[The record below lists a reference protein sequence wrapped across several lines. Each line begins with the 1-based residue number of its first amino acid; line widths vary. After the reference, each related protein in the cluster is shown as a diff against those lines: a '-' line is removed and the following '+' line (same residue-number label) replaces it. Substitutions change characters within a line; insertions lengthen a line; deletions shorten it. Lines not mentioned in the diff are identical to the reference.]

1 MPPKKPS
8 PKRARTE
15 GPGHNDLVRRVLHSL
30 QRQEMLRPGDR
41 VAVAVSGGADSVAL
55 LLLLEELRERLG
67 IVPSVAHFNHQLRG
81 KASDADEKFVA
92 RLAAARALPFHVHRA
107 DVAAEARRRR
117 GNLEDTA
124 RRLRYEFFARL
135 VQEGHAERVAVA
147 HTADD
152 QAETVLAHILRG
164 TGLAG
169 LGGIHPVVGH
179 VVRPLLEL
187 RRAELRAYLQARK
200 QRWREDVTNL
210 DLTRLRARIR
220 RKLLPLLEQKFQP
233 AVVAHLT
240 ALAEHAREDEAFLEA
255 LAAERLGTLA
265 QREDHAVRI
274 RAADLLRPWNKE
286 ERLNTVDRFA
296 VTHTE
301 GPETTEK
308 KRATAARA
316 LSKRLLRR
324 IVESVKQRPGQL
336 TARHLDALL
345 RLAEHGPSG
354 NVLQLPGGV
363 EARRDLDA
371 IVIRG
376 PSAAPA
382 TSAAGPAAREF
393 ACPVHLGAGGTS
405 VTVPQLHR
413 VFHLTV
419 IDWPAQRGETKEV
432 AAVLDRNRLREP
444 LLLRNWRP
452 GDAFRPAGHQR
463 PHKLK
468 RLFLEKRISRWAR
481 EGWPV
486 LTSGGAIAW
495 VRGFPVAAEFAPDA
509 RTEAGIVIA
518 EESC

>member
-1 MPPKKPS
+1 MPPKKPA
-8 PKRARTE
+8 PQRARIE
-15 GPGHNDLVRRVLHSL
+15 RHGRPGRPAPNDLPRRVLHSL
-30 QRQEMLRPGDR
+30 QRQAMLRPGDR

-67 IVPSVAHFNHQLRG
+67 IVLSVAHFNHQLRG

-117 GNLEDTA
+117 GNLEDAA

-135 VQEGHAERVAVA
+135 VQEGHANRVAVA

-169 LGGIHPVVGH
+169 LGGIHPLVDH
-179 VVRPLLEL
+179 VLRPLLEL
-187 RRAELRAYLQARK
+187 RREELRAYLRARK

-220 RKLLPLLEQKFQP
+220 RKLLPLLERSFQP

-240 ALAEHAREDEAFLEA
+240 ELAERAREDEAFLEA
-255 LAAERLGTLA
+255 LAAERVAALA
-265 QREDHAVRI
+265 RREEHAVRI
-274 RAADLLRPWNKE
+274 RAADLLRPWKE
-286 ERLNTVDRFA
+286 EARLG
-296 VTHTE
+296 TE
-301 GPETTEK
+301 GPETPAKE
-308 KRATAARA
+308 RAATARA

-324 IVESVKQRPGQL
+324 IVASVKQRPGQL
-336 TARHLDALL
+336 TAQHLEALL
-345 RLAEHGPSG
+345 HLAEHGPSG

-363 EARRDLDA
+363 EARRDLDDV
-371 IVIRG
+371 VIRG
-376 PSAAPA
+376 QSAPPGKP
-382 TSAAGPAAREF
+382 AAGPAAREF
-393 ACPVHLGAGGTS
+393 AYPVHLGARGA
-405 VTVPQLHR
+405 TVIVPELNC
-413 VFHLTV
+413 VFHLRV
-419 IDWPAQRGETKEV
+419 IDWPARRGETREV
-432 AAVLDRNRLREP
+432 AAVLDRNRLRAP

-468 RLFLEKRISRWAR
+468 RLFLEKRISRWQR

-495 VRGFPVAAEFAPDA
+495 VRGFPVAAEFAPDE
-509 RTEAGIVIA
+509 RTRAGIVIV